1 MMRVSVGSSQA
12 QPGEGS
18 GAEPEGYPQ
27 LFGKYVLVRP
37 MARGG
42 MGELFLAAA
51 GETGGFEKL
60 CVVKKVLD
68 SVEDQGVY
76 RRFLD
81 EAKVVVRL
89 NHANLVQVFDAG
101 RVEDEYYLAMELV
114 EGKDLRAVWNR
125 CAQLHRRIPVDVA
138 IYVIRQVVRGL
149 EYAHDALGL
158 ELVHRDISPPNLLVG
173 YRGDVKLTDFGLA
186 KSAIKREMT
195 TPGVVFGRYSYLS
208 PEQARGLPADR
219 RTDIYACGIV
229 LWELLTGRQLFPSTG
244 RSHQQ
249 ALAAV
254 RNPQV
259 RAPSQL
265 VPGIPEGL
273 DAVVLKSLAKDP
285 KERYQKGSEF
295 RSALSEVLS
304 THFPKCDADRIG
316 DFMRDIFAREYKTE
330 TRDYADLSR
339 RDFSNLRADVDESD
353 AISIRDV
360 GSAPRR
366 VRTPTIDLGDSDI
379 VELDQAR
386 PEDWQ
391 EPSPKNLRESAQAWL
406 GRIVAQRYRVDHL
419 IGIGGMGAV
428 FRATHL
434 ALGKTFA
441 LKVLHSVYT
450 RDADIVQRFMREARA
465 ATQTGHPNIIDVVDI
480 GTTDTE
486 EVYFVMELLEGQT
499 LGALVKESGPLAVRR
514 VVHVARQICRALA
527 AAHEVGIIHRDLKSD
542 NVVLI
547 SRGKD
552 PDFVKVLDF
561 GICKTMNAES
571 STTSPG
577 LVMGSPD
584 YMAPEQGA
592 GLDATVASDIYAVG
606 CILYEML
613 TGRLPFSGRNAIDVL
628 MQKGSRDAD
637 RVTAYRAEVPDP
649 LAEVVARCLQRNA
662 SERPPSMRALEY
674 ELTRAVDGRAQAV
687 AAVLGLHMAGEGRGE
702 QDPSPAASASFHR
715 AAIASLEHAG
725 VVPPGYSRRENTEV
739 ARAPTAGSATG
750 AAPGGVGGGRLG
762 AAAMPM
768 PMSAAAYPLNTGSR
782 PAARPSV
789 VAQVGKAA
797 LFVLLGGGL
806 MFAAVAALS
815 PELLDRITGNVPP
828 VETSAGVDR
837 KAPVE
842 ADRANGGESPA
853 DPAVDPKKD
862 APQPEPNTDP
872 EGTAEGGTPGPDEP
886 EEAIIV
892 DDGGTPKVDAPSA
905 ADLVKAA
912 ETALAAS
919 HFSEPAEG
927 SLALSLQH
935 LALVD
940 PGHEAIG
947 RLRKEA
953 AKVLLPEA
961 EEAAEKKHWSDAANA
976 YRDLVRVW
984 NDHPEAKA
992 GLVDA
997 LANQARVLER
1007 LGDHEAVL
1015 ATADELLVHVP
1026 EDFDAMMMRGDAL
1039 SALERWSEAR
1049 DAYVEARGIKPRDK
1063 RLKKAMRKAS
1073 RMAKKAEDNG

>member
-1 MMRVSVGSSQA
+1 VGSSQA
-12 QPGEGS
+12 QPHEGS

-158 ELVHRDISPPNLLVG
+158 DLVHRDISPPNLLVG

-273 DAVVLKSLAKDP
+273 DAVVLRSLSKDP
-285 KERYQKGSEF
+285 KERFQKGSEF

-339 RDFSNLRADVDESD
+339 RDFSSLRAHVDESD

-386 PEDWQ
+386 PQDWQ

-434 ALGKTFA
+434 ALGKSFA
-441 LKVLHSVYT
+441 LKVLHSIYT

-480 GTTDTE
+480 GTTETE

-561 GICKTMNAES
+561 GICKTMNAET

-577 LVMGSPD
+577 LIMGSPD

-592 GLDATVASDIYAVG
+592 GLEATVASDIYAVG
-606 CILYEML
+606 CIVYEML

-715 AAIASLEHAG
+715 AAIASLEHGA
-725 VVPPGYSRRENTEV
+725 VMPPGYSPRENTEV
-739 ARAPTAGSATG
+739 ARSPLLGGSALGTG
-750 AAPGGVGGGRLG
+750 TAKQSS
-762 AAAMPM
+762 MPL

-782 PAARPSV
+782 PAAPRGS
-789 VAQVGKAA
+789 ALASAGKAL
-797 LFVLLGGGL
+797 LFVMLGGGL
-806 MFAAVAALS
+806 AFAAVAVLS
-815 PELLDRITGNVPP
+815 PETLDRMTG
-828 VETSAGVDR
+828 
-837 KAPVE
+837 APVE
-842 ADRANGGESPA
+842 ASAGTERGATAEAAPEREPAGREPAQGRDEAGGEA
-853 DPAVDPKKD
+853 GEGGRA
-862 APQPEPNTDP
+862 APPPEPSPDP
-872 EGTAEGGTPGPDEP
+872 DAKAGAEGGDAPPQPDEP
-886 EEAIIV
+886 IIV
-892 DDGGTPKVDAPSA
+892 DDGGKAPKPSA
-905 ADLVKAA
+905 FSAEDLVKSA
-912 ETALAAS
+912 EAALAAGE
-919 HFSEPAEG
+919 FTEPAEG
-927 SLALSLQH
+927 SLALWLQH
-935 LALVD
+935 LSLVD
-940 PGHEAIG
+940 PGNEAIG
-947 RLRKEA
+947 RLRKES
-953 AKVLLPEA
+953 AKVLLPRA
-961 EEAAEKKHWSDAANA
+961 QAAADKKQWSDAANA
-976 YRDLVRVW
+976 YRDLAQVW
-984 NDHPEAKA
+984 SDHPEAKA

-997 LANQARVLER
+997 LRNQARVLER
-1007 LGDHEAVL
+1007 LGDHEGVL

-1026 EDFDAMMMRGDAL
+1026 DDFDALMMRGDAL
-1039 SALERWSEAR
+1039 SELGRWPQAR
-1049 DAYVEARGIKPRDK
+1049 DAYVDARGIKPRDK